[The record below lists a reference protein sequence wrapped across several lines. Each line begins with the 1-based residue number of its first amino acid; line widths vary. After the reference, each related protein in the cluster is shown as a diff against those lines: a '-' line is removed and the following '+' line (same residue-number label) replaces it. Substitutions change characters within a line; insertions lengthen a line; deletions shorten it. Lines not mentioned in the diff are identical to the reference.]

1 MNMPTHHHFPSACS
15 NAKPP
20 INHKEKR
27 KQEASL
33 SSDIEKFL
41 AKGGV
46 INAVDDFGYVSK
58 EMTYKEVN
66 DSYLK
71 RT

>member
-1 MNMPTHHHFPSACS
+1 MNIEAVNSMRQCI

-27 KQEASL
+27 KQEVKL

-46 INAVDDFGYVSK
+46 ISAVDDFGYVSK

-71 RT
+71 RN